1 MTTIKSKMGSLFPSA
16 VELDSETFSSGR
28 ALLEFTR
35 ADGATCG
42 FPVSWLY
49 RYDHVPAEDGERLI
63 LQFAEHRVTIRGQP
77 LEQLCRSLHNGEG
90 FHVSETPHRYLTIK
104 REAKSFIESILIEP
118 LNRAQSE
125 QPD

>member
-1 MTTIKSKMGSLFPSA
+1 MGSLFPSA

-63 LQFAEHRVTIRGQP
+63 LHFAEHRVTIRGQP

-104 REAKSFIESILIEP
+104 REAKSFIESILVEA
-118 LNRAQSE
+118 LNRTQIE
-125 QPD
+125 QPN